1 MRRTS
6 MSWYIS
12 MMAPPVLT
20 DARKFALTATY
31 TAAAQT
37 DILLAT
43 EKQYVSTQRNDRS
56 RLSRNPRSRDEDCD
70 RQYGEEELV
79 QPGDDGP
86 AFGGDDPSRQGR
98 EPVGGSALRRR
109 GRLHGRSRH
118 AEVLRAE
125 GDRKAA
131 SRGQHRSVRTRE
143 SLPQTAS
150 HCSAG
155 HLLHCW
161 HRNCS
166 RGRHHHCGAYGAFL
180 PGGIEAWHRAL
191 GRCPLPISDARRL
204 GRCYVPSLSLRRVQC
219 GEGLQDRAGARS
231 CPLGKTGRPRDG
243 GGTTHRQ
250 ECPARHTDHKA
261 GRPQVYRSW

>member
-1 MRRTS
+1 
-6 MSWYIS
+6 

-20 DARKFALTATY
+20 DAQKFALIVTY
-31 TAAAQT
+31 TAAVQT

-43 EKQYVSTQRNDRS
+43 EKQYVSNQRNDWP

-70 RQYGEEELV
+70 RQYSEEELV
-79 QPGDDGP
+79 QPRDDGP

-143 SLPQTAS
+143 PLPQTTSSSFPKSESYQA
-150 HCSAG
+150 
-155 HLLHCW
+155 
-161 HRNCS
+161 
-166 RGRHHHCGAYGAFL
+166 
-180 PGGIEAWHRAL
+180 
-191 GRCPLPISDARRL
+191 
-204 GRCYVPSLSLRRVQC
+204 
-219 GEGLQDRAGARS
+219 ARS
-231 CPLGKTGRPRDG
+231 SL
-243 GGTTHRQ
+243 
-250 ECPARHTDHKA
+250 
-261 GRPQVYRSW
+261 